1 MSMQGVS
8 HQSEHSSMTLGSFRL
23 TVIIIKLEGGE
34 EILLVS
40 CYAFY
45 KKEIYMI

>member
-8 HQSEHSSMTLGSFRL
+8 HQSERSSMTLGSFRL
-23 TVIIIKLEGGE
+23 TVIIIKLGGG
-34 EILLVS
+34 ILLVS

-45 KKEIYMI
+45 KKEIYVI

>member
-8 HQSEHSSMTLGSFRL
+8 HQSERSSMTLGSFRL
-23 TVIIIKLEGGE
+23 TVIIIKLGGG

-40 CYAFY
+40 CYTFY
-45 KKEIYMI
+45 KKEIYVI